1 MDDEP
6 GDSDLRAESPGIHS
20 DQRCEVIVMFNRRRI
35 CPGFL
40 SILLA
45 ACWVFSAPS
54 AQAQQLLP
62 NLQVLPAQDI
72 AVVENFGGVVE
83 LRFGTNT
90 YNTGIGP
97 LELIAGGVSKA
108 QQFVYQRVYETGGS
122 YQDHLAGRF
131 VWHQG
136 HSHFHLDDYA
146 RYTLQSVQG
155 KSKRSSSKTSFC
167 LMDIELV
174 DGQLPGAPKNAV
186 YIQCGNF
193 FQGVSVGWADVYG
206 SHLPGQE
213 IDLTRL
219 KDGDYRLMIEVDPK
233 NHLLETNEN
242 DNTSCVLLRIGVAA
256 KSVDVLDPN
265 GCDDGTDPP
274 PAGDV
279 TVESITPNSASVD
292 QVVNVLI
299 NGTGFSEGV
308 SVNFDNGRGSRP
320 VASNV
325 VVVSSTEIT
334 AIVTIKRR
342 GGSAADNVWDLVV
355 GSGVL
360 QDAFTVLP

>member
-1 MDDEP
+1 MIDDTRP
-6 GDSDLRAESPGIHS
+6 GTGL
-20 DQRCEVIVMFNRRRI
+20 F
-35 CPGFL
+35 

-45 ACWVFSAPS
+45 ASWLLSAPP

-62 NLQVLPAQDI
+62 NLQVFPAHDI

-83 LRFGTNT
+83 LRFGTTT

-97 LELIAGGVSKA
+97 LELLAGGVSQG

-122 YQDHLAGRF
+122 YNDYLAGRF

-146 RYTLQSVQG
+146 RYTLQAIKG

-167 LMDIELV
+167 LMDTELV
-174 DGQLPGAPKNAV
+174 DGQLPGAPNNAA
-186 YIQCGNF
+186 YAQCGNL

-206 SHLPGQE
+206 SHLPGRE

-256 KSVDVLDPN
+256 KSVDVLDPSS
-265 GCDDGTDPP
+265 CDDGTDPP
-274 PAGDV
+274 PADDV

-299 NGTGFSEGV
+299 IGAGFSEGV
-308 SVNFDNGRGSRP
+308 SVDFENGRGSKP
-320 VASNV
+320 IANNVIVA
-325 VVVSSTEIT
+325 SSTEIV
-334 AIVTIKRR
+334 ATISIKQR
-342 GGSAADNVWDLVV
+342 GGKLSDNKWDLVV

>member
-1 MDDEP
+1 MNN
-6 GDSDLRAESPGIHS
+6 GRGLVSKY
-20 DQRCEVIVMFNRRRI
+20 F
-35 CPGFL
+35 

-45 ACWVFSAPS
+45 LTWALSAS
-54 AQAQQLLP
+54 CAQAQQLLP
-62 NLQVLPAQDI
+62 NLRVFPAHDI

-83 LRFGTNT
+83 LRFGTTT

-97 LELIAGGVSKA
+97 LELIAGGVSQG
-108 QQFVYQRVYETGGS
+108 QQFVYQRVYETGGT
-122 YQDHLAGRF
+122 YQEYLAGRF

-146 RYTLQSVQG
+146 RYTLQALKG

-167 LMDIELV
+167 LMDTVLV

-186 YIQCGNF
+186 YMQCGNL
-193 FQGVSVGWADVYG
+193 FQGVSVGWADIYG

-219 KDGDYRLMIEVDPK
+219 KDGDYRLIIEVDPK
-233 NHLLETNEN
+233 NHLLETNED
-242 DNTSCVLLRIGVAA
+242 DNISCVLLRISVAA
-256 KSVDVLDPN
+256 QSVDVLDPN

-274 PAGDV
+274 PPGGV
-279 TVESITPNSASVD
+279 TVTSISPNSASVGEAIS
-292 QVVNVLI
+292 VLI

-308 SVNFDNGRGSRP
+308 GVDFDNGRGSKP
-320 VASNV
+320 IASNV
-325 VVVSSTEIT
+325 VVASSTEIFAT
-334 AIVTIKRR
+334 VTVKRR
-342 GGSAADNVWDLVV
+342 GGNASDNVWDLVV

-360 QDAFTVLP
+360 QDGFTVLP

>member
-1 MDDEP
+1 MMNDRCP
-6 GDSDLRAESPGIHS
+6 SPGLIAILLT
-20 DQRCEVIVMFNRRRI
+20 VFW
-35 CPGFL
+35 FL
-40 SILLA
+40 S
-45 ACWVFSAPS
+45 APW

-62 NLQVLPAQDI
+62 NLQAFPAHDI
-72 AVVENFGGVVE
+72 AVVENFGGVLE
-83 LRFGTNT
+83 LRFGTTT

-97 LELIAGGVSKA
+97 LELIAGGVSQG
-108 QQFVYQRVYETGGS
+108 QQFVYQRAYETDGS
-122 YQDHLAGRF
+122 YQDYLAGRF

-146 RYTLQSVQG
+146 RYTLQTIQG

-167 LMDIELV
+167 LMDTELV
-174 DGQLPGAPKNAV
+174 DGQLPGAPRNAV
-186 YIQCGNF
+186 YTQCGNL

-206 SHLPGQE
+206 AHLPGQE
-213 IDLTRL
+213 IDLTRV
-219 KDGDYRLMIEVDPK
+219 KDGDYRLMIDVDPK
-233 NHLLETNEN
+233 NRLLETNEN
-242 DNTSCVLLRIGVAA
+242 DNSSCVLLRISVTAQT
-256 KSVDVLDPN
+256 VDVLDPN

-279 TVESITPNSASVD
+279 TVASITPNSATVD
-292 QVVNVLI
+292 QVINVLI

-308 SVNFDNGRGSRP
+308 TVDFENGRGSKP

-325 VVVSSTEIT
+325 LVASSTEIT
-334 AIVTIKRR
+334 ATITIKRR
-342 GGSAADNVWDLVV
+342 GGNGSDNVWDLVV